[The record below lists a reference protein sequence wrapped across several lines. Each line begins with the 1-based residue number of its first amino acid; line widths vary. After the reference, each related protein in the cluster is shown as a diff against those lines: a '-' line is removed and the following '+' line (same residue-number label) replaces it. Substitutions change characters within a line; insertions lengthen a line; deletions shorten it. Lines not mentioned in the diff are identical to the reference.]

1 VPRIL
6 WWDSGSGLEA
16 RQRKA
21 RHGLLYSLF
30 VSVGRLALA
39 LGSATGRRG
48 APARVEGGRRPT
60 HRRWTPAHGRHPL
73 AVEVSGSAAAAR
85 GR

>member
-6 WWDSGSGLEA
+6 WRDSGSGLEA

-30 VSVGRLALA
+30 VSVGRLA
-39 LGSATGRRG
+39 
-48 APARVEGGRRPT
+48 
-60 HRRWTPAHGRHPL
+60 
-73 AVEVSGSAAAAR
+73 
-85 GR
+85 